1 MIRDGRIA
9 DILPSS
15 SPEPPAERIID
26 VCGQYVFPAFV
37 DFHTHLFASG
47 SGFGMDADR
56 LLSTGVTT
64 AVDMGTAG
72 WENYDRFH
80 AQDVAGKNIRIR
92 SYLNVSPIGQPG
104 KGICEPLDDDTIDPA
119 RIRETI
125 ERYPDEILGLKV
137 RLSRNIVGDLG
148 SRPLARAIEI
158 GENLGLP
165 VCVHTTDPPVSAVEI
180 AKMLRPG
187 DIYCHMYQGR
197 GHTILDESGRVWP
210 ELFEAQRRGV
220 VFEVGHG
227 SMNFDARIA
236 GESVKQGFWPD
247 IISSDSTV
255 NTFHKSETM
264 WDLPHV
270 LSKFLTMGMPL
281 HRAIQ
286 AVISV
291 PADKLGL
298 GGLIG
303 RLEKGYAAEL
313 TVCRITKREVS
324 GAICASLQEETSL
337 TPQMTIRGTEV
348 IYPE

>member
-1 MIRDGRIA
+1 MFLHAVELHTVASLGQRAVVDNMVIQPQRSDDGSAVSAARKIEKQ
-9 DILPSS
+9 LL
-15 SPEPPAERIID
+15 ID
-26 VCGQYVFPAFV
+26 ALKHLEGNEIVF
-37 DFHTHLFASG
+37 L
-47 SGFGMDADR
+47 
-56 LLSTGVTT
+56 
-64 AVDMGTAG
+64 
-72 WENYDRFH
+72 
-80 AQDVAGKNIRIR
+80 
-92 SYLNVSPIGQPG
+92 
-104 KGICEPLDDDTIDPA
+104 DPA

-148 SRPLARAIEI
+148 SRPLARAIET

-270 LSKFLTMGMPL
+270 LSKFLTMCMPL

-291 PADKLGL
+291 PADRLGL
-298 GGLIG
+298 RGLIG